1 MGLYVGKMEVSGDLD
16 DESFQ
21 WNGGNQGLTGM
32 SLGEVG
38 DEKVQIT
45 RIGNSRICL
54 AAKENRDIE
63 SRQKGT

>member
-1 MGLYVGKMEVSGDLD
+1 MGLCVGKMEVSGDLD

-38 DEKVQIT
+38 DEKV
-45 RIGNSRICL
+45 
-54 AAKENRDIE
+54 
-63 SRQKGT
+63 